1 VVVINRTMATTLW
14 PGIDPIGR
22 CIVLLGVEGEPCAR
36 IVGIAADVHR
46 LRLKEEVAMQYY
58 VPYGLDQRITGASV
72 ILVRSAA
79 DPGKTA
85 TALTDLLRRVAPN
98 ARSATI
104 QTLEEALD
112 PQVRP
117 WRVGVLLFTL
127 FGGLVMGVAGVGLFS
142 VVSYFVAQRTHELG
156 VRIALGAHRAQ
167 ILRLVMGGGLRTA
180 LVGALV
186 GAGLSFAAAP
196 LAEPLLFDNPAR
208 DPILI
213 LSVVGG
219 LLTVAGL
226 ASLLPA
232 WQATR
237 VDPLLSLRAD

>member
-1 VVVINRTMATTLW
+1 
-14 PGIDPIGR
+14 
-22 CIVLLGVEGEPCAR
+22 
-36 IVGIAADVHR
+36 
-46 LRLKEEVAMQYY
+46 LKEEVAMQYY
-58 VPYGLDQRITGASV
+58 VPYGLDPRVSGASV
-72 ILVRSAA
+72 LLVRTST
-79 DPGKTA
+79 DPREIVP
-85 TALTDLLRRVAPN
+85 ALTDLLRRVAPT

-127 FGGLVMGVAGVGLFS
+127 FGVLVMGVAAVGLFS
-142 VVSYFVAQRTHELG
+142 VVSYLVAQRTHELG
-156 VRIALGAHRAQ
+156 VRIALGAKRAQ
-167 ILRLVMGGGLRTA
+167 ILRLVMSGGLRTA
-180 LVGALV
+180 LMGGLLGAC
-186 GAGLSFAAAP
+186 LSFAAAP

-213 LSVVGG
+213 LSVVIG
-219 LLTVAGL
+219 LLAVAGL